1 MALSVISLLQREN
14 DRVQDYIV
22 RSCQDLTDE
31 QVSYSN
37 DNVDERWIGNIVS
50 HLYGNVANQV
60 SRVMGG
66 ETQQYEAPRTTADLL
81 KFAESIHQKVADGLT
96 RLSEDKLEATF
107 DQRGREVT
115 GLELI
120 MNGYSHA
127 FRHVGNILDARHLGG
142 FETHALG

>member
-1 MALSVISLLQREN
+1 M
-14 DRVQDYIV
+14 

-50 HLYGNVANQV
+50 HLYGYVANQV
-60 SRVMGG
+60 ARVN
-66 ETQQYEAPRTTADLL
+66 ERESQEYEVPKTTAVLL
-81 KFAESIHQKVADGLT
+81 SFAEQAHREVADGLS
-96 RLSEDKLEATF
+96 RLFEAQLAATF

-120 MNGYSHA
+120 MNSYAHA

-142 FETHALG
+142 FATHALG

>member
-1 MALSVISLLQREN
+1 VSFDIFSILLREN

-60 SRVMGG
+60 ARVSGDQP
-66 ETQQYEAPRTTADLL
+66 QQYEAPKTTAQLL
-81 KFAESIHQKVADGLT
+81 AFAEEIHTRVADGLKA
-96 RLSEDKLEATF
+96 LSEAQLEAKF
-107 DQRGREVT
+107 DQRGREVA

>member
-1 MALSVISLLQREN
+1 MDIFAVLQREN

-31 QVSYSN
+31 QVNYAN
-37 DNVDERWIGNIVS
+37 DNVDERWIGNMIS
-50 HLYGNVANQV
+50 HLYGNVVNQV
-60 SRVMGG
+60 NRVSGG
-66 ETQQYEAPRTTADLL
+66 EAQQFDAPKTTAELL
-81 KFAESIHQKVADGLT
+81 AFAEKAHQQVAEGLK
-96 RLSEDKLEATF
+96 RLSEEQLTAMYDR
-107 DQRGREVT
+107 RGTDVP